1 MITTPISQMRELRLS
16 EVGDLAKVTELRLTG
31 LP

>member
-1 MITTPISQMRELRLS
+1 MITTPISQMRKLRLS
-16 EVGDLAKVTELRLTG
+16 EVEDLEKVTELRLTR